1 MIHQWLTL
9 LNKYAS
15 GKILILLFMALI
27 PFNLLIFPAMQ
38 MELSRRSLTSDAQML
53 DVQIGYTAKQA
64 LNEIAQLGAQGK
76 QWYRL
81 ITWTADLA
89 YPALY
94 SIFFALLLAFL
105 LRATSVTDSRMSLV
119 PLVPFLMALM
129 DYGENI
135 AITLALSGD
144 PQPSG
149 LILTLASVLSAL
161 KWACGI
167 VILLFVVLLLFY
179 LLFRML
185 KKTEG

>member
-38 MELSRRSLTSDAQML
+38 MELSRRALTSDAHML
-53 DVQIGYTAKQA
+53 DVQIGYTAEQA
-64 LNEIAQLGAQGK
+64 LDEISQLGVQGK

-81 ITWTADLA
+81 ITWTADLV

-94 SIFFALLLAFL
+94 STFFALLLAFL
-105 LRATSVTDSRMSLV
+105 LRVVSVTDSRFSLV

-135 AITLALSGD
+135 AITVALSAFS
-144 PQPSG
+144 QPSEG
-149 LILTLASVLSAL
+149 ILALASVLSAL

-185 KKTEG
+185 KKMER